1 MINIT
6 QLSETMRTVMQTR
19 AQEIGREHEAFKR
32 ERKLDGASLVQG
44 LVFGW
49 LQNGDASLSELQAAF
64 NLANVEISRQG
75 IDQRFTM
82 EMADFL
88 RELVVESAS
97 SIVRAQPVET
107 PVLQRFEHVYVMDG
121 TRIEL
126 PDMLSDQWQGTGGYN
141 KPEGGATI
149 KLGVRWD
156 VRNGQI
162 TDLELQDGVAHDS
175 QASFQQATLPPNSLR
190 IGDLAYHALDV
201 FEQIGEDG
209 SYWFTK
215 YKTGTNVYLSP
226 ETDATPIDLASWLP
240 SRVGDRTDQVV
251 YLGRKKRLRCRLIAQ
266 RVPQDV
272 VQQRQADLQETAR
285 RRQQPV
291 GQQAYALACWT
302 IHLTNAPQEKITCEA
317 AFVLGRYRWQIE
329 LLFKLW
335 KDELDLDKSRSQ
347 NPARILC
354 ELYAKLIGILINH
367 WCLLLSCWHLERR
380 SLWRAAKI
388 TRQFGWILCAAL
400 PFPFILSW
408 VLRVMCRAVRGA
420 KMEKSQQAPR
430 TFQLWDELAESAA

>member
-1 MINIT
+1 MSSVT
-6 QLSETMRTVMQTR
+6 QLGETMRTLMQTR
-19 AQEIGREHEAFKR
+19 AQEIGQEHDAFKR
-32 ERKLDGASLVQG
+32 ERKLDGASFAQG
-44 LVFGW
+44 VVFGW
-49 LQNGDASLSELQAAF
+49 LQNGEASLSELQATF

-88 RELVVESAS
+88 QELVRESVS
-97 SIVRAQPVET
+97 QVVRAQPVET
-107 PVLQRFEHVYVMDG
+107 PVLQRFDHVYVMDG

-126 PDMLSDQWQGTGGYN
+126 PDALRDQWRGSGGYN
-141 KPEGGATI
+141 KPNGAAI

-162 TDLELQDGVAHDS
+162 TDLELQDGVEHDS
-175 QASFQQATLPPNSLR
+175 QASFQEARLPANSLR
-190 IGDLAYHALDV
+190 IGDLAYHSFEV
-201 FEQIGEDG
+201 FEQIGADG
-209 SYWFTK
+209 SYWLTRH
-215 YKTGTNVYLSP
+215 KTRTHVYLSP
-226 ETDATPIDLASWLP
+226 EADAPPLDLESWLP
-240 SRVGDRTDQVV
+240 TRVGDRIDQQV
-251 YLGRKKRLRCRLIAQ
+251 YLGHAKRLPCRLIAQ

-272 VQQRQADLQETAR
+272 VQQRREALEETAR
-285 RRQQPV
+285 RRQKPIRE
-291 GQQAYALACWT
+291 QAYALARWT
-302 IHLTNAPQEKITCEA
+302 IYLTNAPQHKIACAE

-335 KDELDLDKSRSQ
+335 KDELDLDKSRSKK
-347 NPARILC
+347 PARILC

-367 WCLLLSCWHLERR
+367 WCLLLTCWHLDRR

-408 VLRVMCRAVRGA
+408 VLTVMRKAVRGA
-420 KMEKSQQAPR
+420 KMEKSRQAPR
-430 TFQLWDELAESAA
+430 TFQLWDKLVESAA

>member
-1 MINIT
+1 MSSVT
-6 QLSETMRTVMQTR
+6 QLGETMRSIMQTR
-19 AQEIGREHEAFKR
+19 AREIGQEHEAFKR
-32 ERKLDGASLVQG
+32 ERKLDGASFAQG
-44 LVFGW
+44 VVFGW
-49 LQNGDASLSELQAAF
+49 LQNGDASLSELQAVF

-75 IDQRFTM
+75 IDQRFTL

-88 RELVVESAS
+88 RELVRESVS
-97 SIVRAQPVET
+97 QTVRAQPVET
-107 PVLQRFEHVYVMDG
+107 PVLQRFDHVYVMDG

-126 PDMLSDQWQGTGGYN
+126 PDALRGQWRGSGGYN
-141 KPEGGATI
+141 KSNGGAAI

-162 TDLELQDGVAHDS
+162 TDLELQDGVVHDS
-175 QASFQQATLPPNSLR
+175 QASFQHAALPSNSLR

-209 SYWFTK
+209 SYWLTK
-215 YKTGTNVYLSP
+215 HKTRTHVYLSS
-226 ETDATPIDLASWLP
+226 EADAAPLDLASWLP
-240 SRVGDRTDQVV
+240 TRVGDRIDQEV
-251 YLGRKKRLRCRLIAQ
+251 YLGSKKRLRCRLIAQ

-272 VQQRQADLQETAR
+272 VQQRRADLEETAR
-285 RRQQPV
+285 RRQKPV
-291 GQQAYALACWT
+291 RQQAYALARWT
-302 IHLTNAPQEKITCEA
+302 IYLTNAPRKKIACAE

-335 KDELDLDKSRSQ
+335 KDELDLDTSRSQ

-367 WCLLLSCWHLERR
+367 WCLLLSCWHLDRR

-408 VLRVMCRAVRGA
+408 VLTVMRRAVRGA

-430 TFQLWDELAESAA
+430 TFQLWEELAESAA